1 MNHPLRR
8 LLIAN
13 RGEIACRIIESA
25 RSLDIQTIAVHH
37 RLDHR
42 ARHVTMADTAQLIEG
57 ETPVAAHLDGAQ
69 LIAVAQRT
77 GCDAVHPGYGF
88 LSENAGFAGDVQAA
102 GLTFVGPRADTIR
115 LMGDKIEARG
125 FAVRHGV
132 PVSPSVTPTQDMAQ
146 FVAQAAAIGFPLLIK
161 AAAGGGGKGMS
172 IARTPAEL
180 AAGAVLAASEAQ
192 RYFGDSR
199 VYAERFIERPRHIEV
214 QVVGDGGGRVIH
226 LGERECSIQ
235 RRFQKVIEEAPAVGL
250 AEDLRQ
256 SIIEAAVKLASAAH
270 YTNAGT
276 VEFIVAPDGRFYFLE
291 MNTRLQVEHRVTE
304 RVCNLDLV
312 ALQLALAAGQALPE
326 QDSIV
331 LSGHAI
337 ECRICAEDP
346 ERNFMPETGRVLRA
360 VAPQQS
366 WAQVDSGL
374 MDGQTVGTSFDP
386 MLAKLIVAGASRQEA
401 IERMSQALQ
410 DTAILGVGTNLDLLG
425 RVMTHPAFVAG
436 RLHTGFLS
444 EHGSELR
451 APTLADE
458 ERSAVLLAAA
468 MASPPLRRLIDDV
481 TEPYARLGGWRN

>member
-161 AAAGGGGKGMS
+161 AAAGGGG
-172 IARTPAEL
+172 
-180 AAGAVLAASEAQ
+180 
-192 RYFGDSR
+192 
-199 VYAERFIERPRHIEV
+199 
-214 QVVGDGGGRVIH
+214 
-226 LGERECSIQ
+226 
-235 RRFQKVIEEAPAVGL
+235 
-250 AEDLRQ
+250 
-256 SIIEAAVKLASAAH
+256 
-270 YTNAGT
+270 
-276 VEFIVAPDGRFYFLE
+276 
-291 MNTRLQVEHRVTE
+291 
-304 RVCNLDLV
+304 
-312 ALQLALAAGQALPE
+312 
-326 QDSIV
+326 
-331 LSGHAI
+331 
-337 ECRICAEDP
+337 
-346 ERNFMPETGRVLRA
+346 
-360 VAPQQS
+360 
-366 WAQVDSGL
+366 
-374 MDGQTVGTSFDP
+374 
-386 MLAKLIVAGASRQEA
+386 
-401 IERMSQALQ
+401 
-410 DTAILGVGTNLDLLG
+410 
-425 RVMTHPAFVAG
+425 
-436 RLHTGFLS
+436 
-444 EHGSELR
+444 
-451 APTLADE
+451 
-458 ERSAVLLAAA
+458 
-468 MASPPLRRLIDDV
+468 
-481 TEPYARLGGWRN
+481 

>member
-1 MNHPLRR
+1 
-8 LLIAN
+8 
-13 RGEIACRIIESA
+13 
-25 RSLDIQTIAVHH
+25 
-37 RLDHR
+37 
-42 ARHVTMADTAQLIEG
+42 
-57 ETPVAAHLDGAQ
+57 
-69 LIAVAQRT
+69 
-77 GCDAVHPGYGF
+77 
-88 LSENAGFAGDVQAA
+88 
-102 GLTFVGPRADTIR
+102 
-115 LMGDKIEARG
+115 
-125 FAVRHGV
+125 
-132 PVSPSVTPTQDMAQ
+132 
-146 FVAQAAAIGFPLLIK
+146 
-161 AAAGGGGKGMS
+161 MS

-366 WAQVDSGL
+366 WAQFDSGL

-410 DTAILGVGTNLDLLG
+410 DTAILGVGTNLDLLS